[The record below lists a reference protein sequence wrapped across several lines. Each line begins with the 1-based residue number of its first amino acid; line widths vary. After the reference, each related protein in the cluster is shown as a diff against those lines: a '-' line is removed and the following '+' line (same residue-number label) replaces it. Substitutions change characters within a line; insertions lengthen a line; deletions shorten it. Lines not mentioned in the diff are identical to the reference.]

1 MSCSIDG
8 VELPAAEGSGIL
20 ARLRSWWQGE
30 SLSRQF
36 WIFFTAAFFFDFGI
50 GLYFFLF
57 NLFLLNLHF
66 DERMMGFATG
76 ALTLGNVVGTIPV
89 GFLAR
94 RYGLQ
99 RLLLFCFIASPIL
112 SILRTLVVWTP
123 AQIGLAFLTGMAL
136 SCWPVCFA
144 PVVAG
149 LTIEKNRAFAFS
161 IVFATGIG
169 TGTLAGLAGGWI
181 PQLLSH
187 FFGVARAVDGIR
199 IVLIAAS
206 LFASLG
212 IWPVSRLRLSRTAT
226 TGREKRPL
234 FHPFLIR
241 FLPPFA
247 IWSIVTG
254 SFIPFAPVFFQK
266 QLGISL
272 QHVGMVFSASQFAQF
287 SAVLIVPLLFRRA
300 GSAVQIICVQLV
312 ASVAV
317 FALGMSHS
325 ASFAVGW
332 YLAYTAVQFTAGPGF
347 YGLLMSRVPEADRS
361 SASAV
366 QNVVGALAGAG
377 SAALTGSLV
386 VRYGYGLIF
395 HINAILAVIAA
406 ILVFAC
412 YGFSENLLSLRRLFA
427 LLLVSAMRQNL
438 SARPTDGGGAPISGG

>member
-1 MSCSIDG
+1 M
-8 VELPAAEGSGIL
+8 AK
-20 ARLRSWWQGE
+20 LRSWWQGE

-66 DERMMGFATG
+66 DERMMGFVTG

-99 RLLLFCFIASPIL
+99 KLLLFCFIAEPVL
-112 SILRTLVVWTP
+112 SIFRTLALWTP

-144 PVVAG
+144 PAVAG
-149 LTIEKNRAFAFS
+149 LTTEKNRVFAFS

-169 TGTLAGLAGGWI
+169 TGTLAGLAGGSI
-181 PQLLSH
+181 PQMLSH
-187 FFGVARAVDGIR
+187 FHGVTRPADGIR
-199 IVLIAAS
+199 LVLIGAS
-206 LFASLG
+206 LIACLG
-212 IWPVSRLRLSRTAT
+212 IWPVSRLKLNHAVTA
-226 TGREKRPL
+226 GREKRPL
-234 FHPFLIR
+234 FHPFLLR

-287 SAVLIVPLLFRRA
+287 SVVLISPLLFRRA
-300 GSAVQIICVQLV
+300 GPAARIIYAQLV
-312 ASVAV
+312 AGAAV

-325 ASFAVGW
+325 ASFAVAW

-366 QNVVGALAGAG
+366 QNIVGSLAGAG

-395 HINAILAVIAA
+395 NINAILAVLAA
-406 ILVFAC
+406 VLVFAC
-412 YGFSENLLSLRRLFA
+412 YRFPESWRDMRGLIAGLFLHGMRADLRSE
-427 LLLVSAMRQNL
+427 
-438 SARPTDGGGAPISGG
+438 PTDGGAPTNIP